1 MSAVQTWESE
11 RLCNAKKE
19 NDNVALEDINEDNT
33 ASISGETWQKQPT
46 MDELLIEK
54 YSLSDSETDLTDQ
67 AIFLDDVENLR
78 KKHEEYGIDMMTFFF
93 FSVI

>member
-1 MSAVQTWESE
+1 
-11 RLCNAKKE
+11 
-19 NDNVALEDINEDNT
+19 
-33 ASISGETWQKQPT
+33 

-78 KKHEEYGIDMMTFFF
+78 KQHEEYGIDMMTIFF
-93 FSVI
+93 FSVL